1 MKKYENYIENLKVLS
16 RAGDE
21 NLENEFITSGIID
34 KFYVQFELGWKVLK
48 ELLQYEGAN
57 VAATGSP
64 REILKEAYKIYDFI
78 DEDVW
83 LEMLNERNNTSHI
96 YDSSAAK
103 ILVEHILEKYIPE
116 FEHLQTEIDER
127 YGDILEIL

>member
-21 NLENEFITSGIID
+21 DLENEFITSGIID

-78 DEDVW
+78 DEDIW

-116 FEHLQTEIDER
+116 FERLQTEIDER
-127 YGDILEIL
+127 YRDILEIL